1 MLGYHMKLN
10 TGIQNIN
17 AEVKNQTL
25 VICSKNPLKILSS
38 ALLNGGLVEANVII
52 NVQVPEGSGS
62 DVNDMHWSGPE
73 NFLVNE
79 ANQLQLPMDKVVG
92 LMTAAKMQ
100 NVVVST
106 EKYDGVTLTVFVT
119 GGATVAVTAGEPAAS
134 KSSSQLLKVG
144 TINIIIVVDGNL
156 SDGSMVEVVKSA
168 TEAKTVAI
176 RELDIRSRFS
186 GDLATGTLTDSI
198 AVGCTKKGEP
208 IKYAGTFTI
217 IGELIGKC
225 VREGV
230 KTAIYKQENIS
241 PERSLV
247 ERLADRC
254 LPLETILSQVSE
266 GKITAETPGYLQI
279 RKRVESILS
288 DPKIS
293 SLVIASLRL
302 DEDLAKGLIPKKTQN
317 TLDHASFEKIINFA
331 SKCFSND
338 FTELSFKKAKPED
351 EAMLGPFAKCVLAG
365 IVKKAQS
372 NIP

>member
-1 MLGYHMKLN
+1 MKLN

-25 VICSKNPLKILSS
+25 VIWSKNTLRILSS
-38 ALLNGGLVEANVII
+38 ALLNGGLVEANGII
-52 NVQVPEGSGS
+52 NAQVPEGSGS

-73 NFLVNE
+73 SFLINV
-79 ANQLQLPMDKVVG
+79 ASQLQLPKEKVVG

-106 EKYDGVTLTVFVT
+106 EKYDSVTLAVFVT

-134 KSSSQLLKVG
+134 KSSQLPKVG
-144 TINIIIVVDGNL
+144 TINIIVVVDGNL
-156 SDGSMVEVVKSA
+156 TDGSMVEVVKSA

-208 IKYAGTFTI
+208 IRYAGTFTI

-247 ERLADRC
+247 ERLVDRC
-254 LPLETILSQVSE
+254 LSLETIMSQVSE
-266 GKITAETPGYLQI
+266 GKITNETPEYLQL
-279 RKRVESILS
+279 RKQLELILS
-288 DPKIS
+288 DRKIAI
-293 SLVIASLRL
+293 LVVAALRL
-302 DEDLAKGLIPKKTQN
+302 DEDLVKGLIPKKTVDTIDQV
-317 TLDHASFEKIINFA
+317 SFEKIVREA
-331 SKCFSND
+331 SKGPPDGFSEFIFN
-338 FTELSFKKAKPED
+338 KMKPED
-351 EAMLGPFAKCVLAG
+351 DGLLGPFTKCVLNA
-365 IVKKAQS
+365 ILKKAHS
-372 NIP
+372 R

>member
-1 MLGYHMKLN
+1 MTCIG
-10 TGIQNIN
+10 
-17 AEVKNQTL
+17 A
-25 VICSKNPLKILSS
+25 
-38 ALLNGGLVEANVII
+38 
-52 NVQVPEGSGS
+52 
-62 DVNDMHWSGPE
+62 GPE
-73 NFLVNE
+73 NFLINV
-79 ANQLQLPMDKVVG
+79 ASQLQLPKDKVVG

-106 EKYDGVTLTVFVT
+106 EKYDDVTLTVFVT

-134 KSSSQLLKVG
+134 KSSQLPKVG
-144 TINIIIVVDGNL
+144 TINIIVVVDGNL
-156 SDGSMVEVVKSA
+156 TEGSMVEVVKSA

-208 IKYAGTFTI
+208 IRYAGTFTI

-247 ERLADRC
+247 ERLVDRC

-266 GKITAETPGYLQI
+266 GKITTETPGYLQL

-317 TLDHASFEKIINFA
+317 TLDQASFEEIINFA

-351 EAMLGPFAKCVLAG
+351 EAMLGPFAKCVLTG
-365 IVKKAQS
+365 YCETSSIK
-372 NIP
+372 